1 MRRLEELRS
10 FQHEVGPIRPPSEGG
25 SCSLLLRVTR
35 NCPWSL
41 CKFCYGKPYG
51 RGRFSIRGEEEV
63 KEEVRGLGRAVEIL
77 QEVGE
82 EAWELLPDLPE
93 GQRGG
98 LQNLLSW
105 FFSGGR
111 TLFLQDADALLV
123 PTDRLVRILEEVGR
137 RLGEMERITCYAR
150 GRSLFRK
157 SEHEL
162 RRLRE
167 AGLSRLHVGLESGD
181 EEVLRRMNKGL
192 TPQEVVEGGR
202 RAREAG
208 MELSLYFILGLGG
221 EERWEEHA
229 RGTARVVNEVNPE
242 FVRVRRLVPLRGTP
256 LFQEVREGKFRL
268 QSPHGELRELE
279 LLVEELEFSGRLCFD
294 HFANP
299 FYLTPGGPRWVLKQ
313 DYEGYLFP
321 RDKEEVLRRIG
332 EALEREEALY
342 VSSADLSVLE
352 AL

>member
-1 MRRLEELRS
+1 MKGFR
-10 FQHEVGPIRPPSEGG
+10 HEVGPIRPPSEG
-25 SCSLLLRVTR
+25 CSLLLRVTR

-51 RGRFSIRGEEEV
+51 RGRFSLRKVEEV
-63 KEEVRGLGRAVEIL
+63 KEEVGRMGRVL
-77 QEVGE
+77 
-82 EAWELLPDLPE
+82 ELLRE
-93 GQRGG
+93 GRMPAG
-98 LQNLLSW
+98 LEGLHNLLSW
-105 FFSGGR
+105 FSSGSR
-111 TLFLQDADALLV
+111 TVFLQDADVLLM
-123 PTDRLVRILEEVGR
+123 PTPQLVEILEEVRR

-150 GRSLFRK
+150 GRTLSRK
-157 SEHEL
+157 SVEEL

-181 EEVLRRMNKGL
+181 GEVLERMNKGL

-202 RAREAG
+202 KAREAG
-208 MELSLYFILGLGG
+208 LELSLYYILGLGG

-229 RGTARVVNEVNPE
+229 RNTARVLNEVDPE

-256 LFQEVREGKFRL
+256 LFQEWREGSFRL
-268 QSPHGELRELE
+268 QSPHGELRELK

-299 FYLTPGGPRWVLKQ
+299 FYLTPEGPRWVFAQ
-313 DYEGYLFP
+313 SYRFP
-321 RDKEEVLRRIG
+321 AEKEEVLRRIEEG
-332 EALEREEALY
+332 LGREEALY
-342 VSSADLSVLE
+342 VSSASLSVLE

>member
-1 MRRLEELRS
+1 MREGEELRA
-10 FQHEVGPIRPPSEGG
+10 FRHEVGPIRPPSEGG
-25 SCSLLLRVTR
+25 NSSLLLRVTR

-51 RGRFSIRGEEEV
+51 RGRFSIRGVEEV
-63 KEEVRGLGRAVEIL
+63 KEEVRRLGRAVEVL
-77 QEVGE
+77 ERMGE
-82 EAWELLPDLPE
+82 RAWEFLFSLPE
-93 GQRGG
+93 EERGG
-98 LQNLLSW
+98 LYNLFSW
-105 FFSGGR
+105 FFSGR
-111 TLFLQDADALLV
+111 KTVFLQDADTLLV
-123 PTDRLVRILEEVGR
+123 PTPRLVEIREEVRR

-157 SEHEL
+157 PEREL
-162 RRLRE
+162 RQLRE

-192 TPQEVVEGGR
+192 TPTEVVEGGR

-208 MELSLYFILGLGG
+208 LQLSLYYILGLGG

-229 RGTARVVNEVNPE
+229 RETARVINEVDPE

-256 LFQEVREGKFRL
+256 LFREVEEGIFRL
-268 QSPHGELRELE
+268 QSPHEELRELK

-299 FYLTPGGPRWVLKQ
+299 FYLTPRGPRWLLKQ
-313 DYEGYLFP
+313 DYDGYLFP
-321 RDKEEVLRRIG
+321 REKEEVLKRIEEG
-332 EALEREEALY
+332 LEIEETLY
-342 VSSADLSVLE
+342 VSSADLSSLE
-352 AL
+352 IL